1 VAGEREPALGRP
13 LLRAAGDAATHS
25 VSAVPAPDL
34 EQFAFTDEGPWV
46 VEPAQLAWKR
56 GLGVVRARTRGEVPG
71 LLARRRMPPLG
82 RLARVLGALAV
93 ALGGWWL
100 RERGTERSRRGVS
113 RRLRRAFEDLGST
126 YVKLGQIV
134 SAFEGLFPDELVT
147 EFKRLRDQ
155 VPPEHFEDI
164 RAVVEADLGR
174 RLEDVFSE
182 FAREPLAAAS
192 IAQVHAARLVTGEE
206 VVVKVQ
212 RPRVAALVH
221 ADVRAL
227 AWLSPVLVGRIPV
240 AALAN
245 PPALVELF
253 AQQIVEEL
261 DFRLEAENML
271 DLAHV
276 FADTGQRTMVV
287 PRPHPELVTRRV
299 LVMERLRGF
308 AFDDVESMHE
318 AGVDTTAV
326 LRAGLIAC
334 LEGAMLYGVFHGDL
348 HGGNLLVQ
356 PSGRT
361 VLFDFGITGRLAEP
375 QRLAFL
381 RLLLTGTAG
390 DVRGQLAA
398 LRDLGA
404 FPPDTD
410 LEAVFTD
417 LELDQPVKDPTQMS
431 ADEMVT
437 ELQELV
443 KKLLGYGARAPKDL
457 MLLVKNLMFL
467 NAATATL
474 APDLDLLGEIVHV
487 HMYFTQTHGERLARE
502 LGMDPSAAVV
512 NVDAIKA
519 GFLVPPEVERLT
531 FADLQARRKLI
542 LDRMQRSSAKARR
555 RRAR

>member
-1 VAGEREPALGRP
+1 MKRVNDSSQSPDVAAY
-13 LLRAAGDAATHS
+13 
-25 VSAVPAPDL
+25 
-34 EQFAFTDEGPWV
+34 AFTDEGPWV
-46 VEPAQLAWKR
+46 VEPDQLVWKR
-56 GLGVVRARTRGEVPG
+56 GLDVVRRRTRAAVPG
-71 LLARRRMPPLG
+71 LLARRRVPPLG
-82 RLARVLGALAV
+82 RLARVVGALAF
-93 ALGGWWL
+93 ALGGWWW
-100 RERGTERSRRGVS
+100 RERGTSRSRRGLA
-113 RRLRRAFEDLGST
+113 RRLRRAFEELGST

-134 SAFEGLFPDELVT
+134 SAFEGLFPDELVV

-155 VPPEHFEDI
+155 VPPEDFDDV

-174 RLEDVFSE
+174 PLESVFTE

-192 IAQVHAARLVTGEE
+192 IAQVHAARLLTGEE

-212 RPRVAALVH
+212 RPRVAELVN
-221 ADVRAL
+221 DDIRAL
-227 AWLSPVLVGRIPV
+227 AWLGPLLVGRIPV
-240 AALAN
+240 SALAN

-253 AQQIVEEL
+253 AEQIVEEL

-308 AFDDVESMHE
+308 AFDDVESMAD

-356 PSGRT
+356 PTGRT
-361 VLFDFGITGRLAEP
+361 VLFDFGITGRLAQP

-381 RLLLTGTAG
+381 RLLITGTAG

-404 FPPDTD
+404 FPSDTD
-410 LEAVFTD
+410 LDAVFED
-417 LELDQPVKDPTQMS
+417 LELDQPVKDPTKMS
-431 ADEMVT
+431 ADEVVT

-443 KKLLGYGARAPKDL
+443 KKLLAYGARAPKDL
-457 MLLVKNLMFL
+457 MLFVKNLMFL

-474 APDLDLLGEIVHV
+474 APDLDLLGEIVYIHG
-487 HMYFTQTHGERLARE
+487 YFTETHGERLARE
-502 LGMDPSAAVV
+502 LGLDPSEAVV
-512 NVDAIKA
+512 DVDAIKA

-542 LDRMQRSSAKARR
+542 LERMGESPRRGRR
-555 RRAR
+555 RR

>member
-334 LEGAMLYGVFHGDL
+334 LEGAILYGVFHGDL

>member
-1 VAGEREPALGRP
+1 
-13 LLRAAGDAATHS
+13 
-25 VSAVPAPDL
+25 
-34 EQFAFTDEGPWV
+34 
-46 VEPAQLAWKR
+46 
-56 GLGVVRARTRGEVPG
+56 
-71 LLARRRMPPLG
+71 
-82 RLARVLGALAV
+82 
-93 ALGGWWL
+93 
-100 RERGTERSRRGVS
+100 
-113 RRLRRAFEDLGST
+113 
-126 YVKLGQIV
+126 
-134 SAFEGLFPDELVT
+134 
-147 EFKRLRDQ
+147 
-155 VPPEHFEDI
+155 
-164 RAVVEADLGR
+164 
-174 RLEDVFSE
+174 
-182 FAREPLAAAS
+182 
-192 IAQVHAARLVTGEE
+192 
-206 VVVKVQ
+206 
-212 RPRVAALVH
+212 
-221 ADVRAL
+221 
-227 AWLSPVLVGRIPV
+227 
-240 AALAN
+240 
-245 PPALVELF
+245 
-253 AQQIVEEL
+253 
-261 DFRLEAENML
+261 
-271 DLAHV
+271 
-276 FADTGQRTMVV
+276 V